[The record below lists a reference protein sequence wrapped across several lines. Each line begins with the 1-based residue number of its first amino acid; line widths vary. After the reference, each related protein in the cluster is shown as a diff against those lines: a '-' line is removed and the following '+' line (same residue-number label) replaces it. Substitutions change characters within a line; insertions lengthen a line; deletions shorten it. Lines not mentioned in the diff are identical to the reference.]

1 MVEDTDTN
9 QFFHFGGGLER
20 ALERR
25 ADSLGIG
32 VSVTGEWAWVVGR
45 AMLVLATGIGILAF
59 LRGTPPFAFTLGAVG
74 VVLLYNFLLSG
85 LIFKGRI
92 HSSFFLGL
100 TLDTVF
106 ILLGW
111 AVTTAGLS
119 EDPEATDN
127 YLIMFLIVAVIRL
140 GWPFGVVQG
149 TVFIG

>member
-1 MVEDTDTN
+1 
-9 QFFHFGGGLER
+9 
-20 ALERR
+20 
-25 ADSLGIG
+25 
-32 VSVTGEWAWVVGR
+32 
-45 AMLVLATGIGILAF
+45 
-59 LRGTPPFAFTLGAVG
+59 
-74 VVLLYNFLLSG
+74 

-140 GWPFGVVQG
+140 GWPLGVVQG
-149 TVFIG
+149 TVFIV